1 MTFEKMFARSYGAG
15 FLNLGSNANNFLLIG
30 DAKVGVD
37 YVETFCILAGRRR
50 ILVLADQQSLVKDG
64 RIWTKEAE
72 LLCRRNTNVKNLT
85 VVANISVVAVVS
97 VRTAEGLTHFRHD
110 VLNAIGEA
118 VRKNNGADEQLSDHV
133 RVHVGGGAAILEKAA
148 AIVGHRPGNAHRAA
162 AVGHSPAKLVHAAGL
177 VNASQ
182 SAGVVRTTR
191 GIVLAN
197 VLQVVLL
204 QLRHRRLDH
213 LQAALLAHRLG
224 AEVGVAAGAVPLLE
238 QLRVKGDANV
248 EVLGDAV
255 EEKAGHPQVVGRLDA
270 QTRANLKRRAI
281 KRRLSPCLALKT
293 KQTYL
298 KLPLG
303 GHHLCVNAANLYA
316 RIETGAVV
324 RLNDVT
330 AKNAPGADAAV
341 VGALWGG
348 IASRRPSEALR
359 ALVAVQQRVLLLQAK
374 DGLLLGHL
382 LHGLGGG
389 VASVGGMGR
398 LVVVDGLA
406 EDENVVA
413 SAGRVGVDAHWLQVH
428 VRVVALRLAGGAA
441 VKVPA
446 RQLADVLRRAVL
458 EGARLRADVLAGAV
472 DPDVLG
478 EADVVGLLQAH
489 VLLQHGAV

>member
-1 MTFEKMFARSYGAG
+1 M
-15 FLNLGSNANNFLLIG
+15 
-30 DAKVGVD
+30 
-37 YVETFCILAGRRR
+37 
-50 ILVLADQQSLVKDG
+50 
-64 RIWTKEAE
+64 
-72 LLCRRNTNVKNLT
+72 
-85 VVANISVVAVVS
+85 
-97 VRTAEGLTHFRHD
+97 
-110 VLNAIGEA
+110 
-118 VRKNNGADEQLSDHV
+118 
-133 RVHVGGGAAILEKAA
+133 
-148 AIVGHRPGNAHRAA
+148 
-162 AVGHSPAKLVHAAGL
+162 
-177 VNASQ
+177 
-182 SAGVVRTTR
+182 
-191 GIVLAN
+191 
-197 VLQVVLL
+197 
-204 QLRHRRLDH
+204 
-213 LQAALLAHRLG
+213 
-224 AEVGVAAGAVPLLE
+224 
-238 QLRVKGDANV
+238 
-248 EVLGDAV
+248 
-255 EEKAGHPQVVGRLDA
+255 
-270 QTRANLKRRAI
+270 
-281 KRRLSPCLALKT
+281 
-293 KQTYL
+293 
-298 KLPLG
+298 
-303 GHHLCVNAANLYA
+303 
-316 RIETGAVV
+316 

-330 AKNAPGADAAV
+330 AKDAPGADAAV

-389 VASVGGMGR
+389 VAGVGGMGR